1 MDSGKTSMRRKA
13 LAIVFASSL
22 AISGSTVAHANEG
35 TESQGSY
42 EAGNDFPKNPSEA
55 DLAEAGLTRAD
66 ADKMT
71 QDYVRGIEEAQKSG
85 EVSEEE
91 ASQMLELAE
100 SPGSGDNDGIST
112 RALPL
117 WAAAAVVGC
126 AGGVVVGEGKTQIK
140 NALKEGASVD
150 EATDIAVGAAV
161 DCVFGAVPGGVITAS
176 LKKTLT
182 QPVKAAVKPAVKKG
196 VEQIAKE

>member
-1 MDSGKTSMRRKA
+1 MRRKA

-55 DLAEAGLTRAD
+55 DLAEAGVTRAD

-91 ASQMLELAE
+91 ANQMLELAE
-100 SPGSGDNDGIST
+100 SPEVKS
-112 RALPL
+112 
-117 WAAAAVVGC
+117 W
-126 AGGVVVGEGKTQIK
+126 VVVYLFSNLGLVSWRWFRGH
-140 NALKEGASVD
+140 LGD
-150 EATDIAVGAAV
+150 
-161 DCVFGAVPGGVITAS
+161 
-176 LKKTLT
+176 
-182 QPVKAAVKPAVKKG
+182 KG
-196 VEQIAKE
+196 

>member
-1 MDSGKTSMRRKA
+1 MYKR
-13 LAIVFASSL
+13 
-22 AISGSTVAHANEG
+22 
-35 TESQGSY
+35 Q
-42 EAGNDFPKNPSEA
+42 
-55 DLAEAGLTRAD
+55 
-66 ADKMT
+66 
-71 QDYVRGIEEAQKSG
+71 
-85 EVSEEE
+85 
-91 ASQMLELAE
+91 LAE
-100 SPGSGDNDGIST
+100 SPDSGDNDGIST

-140 NALKEGASVD
+140 NALNEGASVD

-182 QPVKAAVKPAVKKG
+182 QPVKTAVKPAVKKG

>member
-1 MDSGKTSMRRKA
+1 MRRKA

-66 ADKMT
+66 ADKVT

-85 EVSEEE
+85 EVGEEE

-100 SPGSGDNDGIST
+100 SPDSGDNDGIST

-140 NALKEGASVD
+140 NALNEGASVD

-182 QPVKAAVKPAVKKG
+182 QPVKTAVKPAVKKG

>member
-71 QDYVRGIEEAQKSG
+71 QDYVRGIAEAQKSG

-91 ASQMLELAE
+91 ANQMLELAE
-100 SPGSGDNDGIST
+100 SPDSGDNDGTST